1 MRQELAELH
10 AQLKTT
16 MIYVTHD
23 QVEAMTMADKI
34 VVLRDGNVEQVGQP
48 LDLYHRPANKFVAG
62 FIGSPAMNFVSG
74 VVAEGGDKKA
84 KVKLDNGQ
92 SDIVVPLARPVQSG
106 ETISLG
112 IRPEHTALVDKSPL
126 QGTVTVVERLGSV
139 SFAYVKVGDQ
149 TLTVQAEG
157 SEVIKAGAKVG
168 IDLPA
173 PRLHMFGADQTAL
186 TAGTQ

>member
-1 MRQELAELH
+1 M
-10 AQLKTT
+10 
-16 MIYVTHD
+16 
-23 QVEAMTMADKI
+23 
-34 VVLRDGNVEQVGQP
+34 EQVGQP

-106 ETISLG
+106 EAISLG

>member
-1 MRQELAELH
+1 MSDR
-10 AQLKTT
+10 
-16 MIYVTHD
+16 
-23 QVEAMTMADKI
+23 I

-106 ETISLG
+106 EAISLG
-112 IRPEHTALVDKSPL
+112 IRPEHLVPDQKGGIEIVLQIAEPLGANTLLHGRISGSDQAITASLSGVHQIDADRSRRFSVKPDHIHLFDPAS
-126 QGTVTVVERLGSV
+126 GTSMLEHDW
-139 SFAYVKVGDQ
+139 A
-149 TLTVQAEG
+149 
-157 SEVIKAGAKVG
+157 
-168 IDLPA
+168 
-173 PRLHMFGADQTAL
+173 
-186 TAGTQ
+186 